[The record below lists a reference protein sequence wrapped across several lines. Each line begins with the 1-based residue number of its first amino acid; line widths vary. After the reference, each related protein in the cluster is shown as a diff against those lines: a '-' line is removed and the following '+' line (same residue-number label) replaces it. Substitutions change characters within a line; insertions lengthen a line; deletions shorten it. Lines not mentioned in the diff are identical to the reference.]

1 MVSVFGWIL
10 FAALSGVWPAVVLA
24 GVGLLAWGVFPVAL
38 YEGWADQ
45 PRKRPLWVIMGLVLL
60 VLLLRFGGEWM
71 LHLFALTWRRWVR
84 SILELVGIAL
94 LTGMGVWTGARL
106 LRQAGQPAARRA
118 AAGVW
123 LLVLVGSAL
132 LYGWVRLTFTYWD
145 DRVTVWEG
153 RTVVSE
159 DTGIFEE
166 TFYAYA
172 GPFARG
178 REVLFVWKD

>member
-1 MVSVFGWIL
+1 MFSVFGWIL
-10 FAALSGVWPAVVLA
+10 FAALSGVWPVVVLA
-24 GVGLLAWGVFPVAL
+24 GIGLLAWGVFPVAL
-38 YEGWADQ
+38 YEGWADR
-45 PRKRPLWVIMGLVLL
+45 PRKRPLWAVMGLVLL
-60 VLLLRFGGEWM
+60 VVLLRFGGELM
-71 LHLFALTWRRWVR
+71 LHLFALTWRRWVK
-84 SILELVGIAL
+84 SLLELVGIAL

-106 LRQAGQPAARRA
+106 LRQAGQKAARRA
-118 AAGVW
+118 AAGIW